1 MLTNNKGNT
10 IHGFRHKF
18 RDRLRAVNAPLEMI
32 DQIGGW
38 SVKTVGQCYGEG
50 YDLSS
55 IDKKLGEMY

>member
-1 MLTNNKGNT
+1 MFTKNKDNI

-38 SVKTVGQCYGEG
+38 SVKTVGQGYGMG
-50 YDLSS
+50 YDLLSME
-55 IDKKLGEMY
+55 KTLGEMN

>member
-1 MLTNNKGNT
+1 MLTNNKENT

-38 SVKTVGQCYGEG
+38 SVRTVGQSYGTG
-50 YDLSS
+50 YDLLSVEK
-55 IDKKLGEMY
+55 ILCKVA